1 MIWSS
6 LLIPFLI
13 AMKPN
18 KSLARRV
25 FSTFPNRVYAIKPST
40 TKAFLGLNHPFFWA
54 SNDVVFGEVEALH
67 KSVKKNESLP
77 SAQSTNVKPVSRAT
91 LASFRLV
98 NRNVHHVSRGGF
110 AESHCRWL
118 PQATDEWANGTGGQR
133 AVKLEVRE
141 RMMIIGNYR
150 KSLEIKGLK
159 EIR

>member
-1 MIWSS
+1 MWYDLVKFVDSISYYRWRGEFFQHFQTGFMPSNP
-6 LLIPFLI
+6 LLQ
-13 AMKPN
+13 
-18 KSLARRV
+18 RR
-25 FSTFPNRVYAIKPST
+25 
-40 TKAFLGLNHPFFWA
+40 FWA
-54 SNDVVFGEVEALH
+54 SMIHSFGPQMMLFLGRL
-67 KSVKKNESLP
+67 KPCINQSKKPSLP

-110 AESHCRWL
+110 AESHWRWL

-141 RMMIIGNYR
+141 RVMIIGNYR